1 MNQKLPSLFLL
12 VFLFFGCV
20 KINAQN
26 SPKCVYEPDT
36 QTKEISRQIIEK
48 MNFTSQKAGQ
58 SRAAALVG
66 VVKLPLVVHVIES
79 STSTSLIT
87 DAQIA
92 TMVANLNAAYRA
104 TGAFTGSTD
113 IEVEFELAKQDP
125 TCAITNGITRYDASG
140 NATYVSKGVFN
151 TGVSWATVQ
160 GWKTWDKKLYTNIWI
175 VNKLDN
181 GAAGVGGPGDGF
193 IVLANVAKTA
203 NEQVSPHEMAHYFG
217 LNHPF
222 PNDPTP
228 NTSANCN
235 CGDGDG
241 LVDTPN
247 LTAFAIGSTCQHEYG
262 CSPAQMNSINP
273 CTNAAYGIIQQN
285 FMNYLQS
292 SCGNKFTPNQK
303 TFMRNFIESYHG
315 SQLSSP
321 VLQTT
326 PITPAALL
334 TVTPTFCTTSNAF
347 PNIASSCLCSTISSF
362 TATANGVLQQ
372 YPTGKPGLSVG
383 QQTTYTYV
391 LTCANSTTV
400 TKTTVFYNPGVSGLQ
415 TVCGS
420 GSVYSV
426 TYNNPLNHVVTTTA
440 GTVSGNSIINIP
452 VGTNVTLTVSD
463 ASGCGGNQQTVVSPC
478 CSSGPISVA
487 ACTPTISGGA
497 GNSGITNFTFNTI
510 NASSDL
516 ANVEGNYIDKT
527 CYHQTT
533 VSAGASYPISITGFG
548 FKQAFIDYNNNGVF
562 TDAGE
567 NVVLY
572 NLAGTYTGSV
582 TVPTTATKGVALR
595 MRVKSDNAGGSASPC
610 TLGSGS
616 SSGQIED
623 FAVIIESI
631 ISSVQTG
638 AWEANTTWDLM
649 RIPIAGDKIIIS
661 PNHVVTINNANAV
674 GKNIECKA
682 TSRLIFN
689 VATPKSKLAL
699 GL

>member
-12 VFLFFGCV
+12 VFLLFGFI
-20 KINAQN
+20 KINAQD
-26 SPKCVYEPDT
+26 SPKCVYEPDA

-48 MNFTSQKAGQ
+48 MNFSAQKASQ
-58 SRAAALVG
+58 SRVGALVG

-125 TCAITNGITRYDASG
+125 TCATTTGITRYDASG

-151 TGVSWATVQ
+151 TGVTWATVQ
-160 GWKTWDKKLYTNIWI
+160 GWRTWDKKLYTNIWI

-222 PNDPTP
+222 PNDPT
-228 NTSANCN
+228 TGSTTNCN

-247 LTAFAIGSTCQHEYG
+247 LTAFAIGSICQHEYG
-262 CSPAQMNSINP
+262 CSPANMASINP
-273 CTNAAYGIIQQN
+273 CTNTAYGNIQQN

-303 TFMRNFIESYHG
+303 TFMRNFIESYHA
-315 SQLSSP
+315 SQLTSP

-334 TVTPTFCTTSNAF
+334 NVTTDFCTASTAF
-347 PNIASSCLCSTISSF
+347 PNISASCLCSTVSSL
-362 TATANGVLQQ
+362 TVNGTSYAN
-372 YPTGKPGLSVG
+372 PNIKPGLSAG

-391 LTCANSTTV
+391 LTCANSTTI
-400 TKTTVFYNPGVSGLQ
+400 TKTTIFYNPGVSGLQ

-420 GSVYSV
+420 GNFYSV
-426 TYNNPLNHVVTTTA
+426 TYSNPRNYTVSTTA
-440 GTVSGNSIINIP
+440 GNVSGNSIINIP

-463 ASGCGGNQQTVVSPC
+463 PSGCGGNQQTVISPC
-478 CSSGPISVA
+478 CSSGPISIA
-487 ACTPTISGGA
+487 ACTPTVSGA
-497 GNSGITNFTFNTI
+497 ASNTGITNFTFNTI
-510 NASSDL
+510 NATSGL

-527 CYHQTT
+527 CNQQTT
-533 VSAGASYPISITGFG
+533 VSAGSSYPLSITGFG
-548 FKQAFIDYNNNGVF
+548 LKYVFIDYNNNGLF

-567 NVVLY
+567 TVVTAVA
-572 NLAGTYTGSV
+572 NGNDYTGSI
-582 TVPTTATKGVALR
+582 TIPNTATKGVPLR
-595 MRVKSDNAGGSASPC
+595 IRVKSDNSGSSNPC
-610 TLGSGS
+610 LLGSGTA
-616 SSGQIED
+616 SGQSED
-623 FAVIIESI
+623 YTIRIESI

-649 RIPIAGDKIIIS
+649 RIPLAGDKVIIN
-661 PNHVVTINNANAV
+661 PNHQVTINNANAV
-674 GKNIECKA
+674 AKKIECKA

-689 VATPKSKLAL
+689 MATPKTKLAL